1 MTAQPTP
8 RAQWGFPPFLSIV
21 QSTSATLRSRLLNP
35 RSSKGAEL
43 WLINPS
49 KADRE
54 VHEVSVEEPPRP
66 QQQQARQQPRRS
78 SDSQPRSPVSPSAV
92 PYPPRA
98 AYPSAAVLGATTPKQ
113 SLLTSL
119 SNLTNLSRKTA
130 QQVLSHP
137 LAQPVLPHLPP
148 AVRSFVNVPGEWERP
163 GRRPPRT
170 GRGGEVENEFDSAR
184 LYLARWARVVAEEGE
199 RARRTEVVRQAD
211 LDDEVRVGSEDLA
224 SSLGVFSLLTS
235 PNSKRPIPH
244 PTRTPQHPITARDW
258 DSFAAQGRDEVYIRR
273 EIFKRGFSDST
284 DSEEVRARREGW
296 EVLLGVV
303 PWSVGGLRCDQAGR
317 KARAQAR
324 EAFRQ
329 EKRETYAAMKKDW
342 KEQLNRGFHTE
353 DWKEEWH
360 RIDVSAPSWRLV
372 NLRLSGSGRLPPD
385 RQDSIDICCTSRDC
399 QEGRR
404 GERSWRSWCGL
415 GWCRRRG
422 GGRHGGTK
430 Q

>member
-8 RAQWGFPPFLSIV
+8 RAQWGFPPFLQIL
-21 QSTSATLRSRLLNP
+21 QSSSTTLRSRLLNP
-35 RSSKGAEL
+35 RTSHGAEL

-54 VHEVSVEEPPRP
+54 VHEVTVEEPHRP
-66 QQQQARQQPRRS
+66 QARRP
-78 SDSQPRSPVSPSAV
+78 SDSLPRSPVSPVSPTAV
-92 PYPPRA
+92 PYPPKA

-130 QQVLSHP
+130 QQVLAHP

-199 RARRTEVVRQAD
+199 RARRTEVVRHAD
-211 LDDEVRVGSEDLA
+211 IDSDVRVGSEDLA

-244 PTRTPQHPITARDW
+244 PTRTPHHPITARDW
-258 DSFAAQGRDEVYIRR
+258 EAFSTQGRDELYVRR
-273 EIFKRGFSDST
+273 EIFKRGFSNST
-284 DSEEVRARREGW
+284 EPEDTRARREGW
-296 EVLLGVV
+296 EMLLGVV
-303 PWSVGGLRCDQAGR
+303 PWSVGGLQGDQDGR
-317 KARAQAR
+317 LTRAHAR
-324 EAFRQ
+324 EEMRR
-329 EKRETYAAMKKDW
+329 EKREQYQTMKKAW
-342 KEQLNRGFHTE
+342 KDQLNQGLHQE

-360 RIDVSAPSWRLV
+360 RIDVSPAAS
-372 NLRLSGSGRLPPD
+372 
-385 RQDSIDICCTSRDC
+385 
-399 QEGRR
+399 
-404 GERSWRSWCGL
+404 
-415 GWCRRRG
+415 
-422 GGRHGGTK
+422 
-430 Q
+430 